1 MTLTL
6 NKSEYGAL
14 LADIQPKVITTEEE
28 NDRALSIVEGL
39 LAEENI
45 SPEKEQIL
53 RLLVSL
59 IEKFED
65 EHYQLAASTPHSI
78 LLHLME
84 ARGLRQTDL
93 VGIIGSRGVVSEV
106 VNGKRP
112 ISKGQAKSLGEIF
125 CVDPSLF
132 IDFYS
137 ALRCSSSK

>member
-1 MTLTL
+1 MTITL

-14 LADIQPKVITTEEE
+14 LADIQPRVITTEEE
-28 NDRALSIVEGL
+28 NDRTLKIVESL
-39 LAEENI
+39 LAEENP

-84 ARGLRQTDL
+84 ERGMRQTDL
-93 VGIIGSRGVVSEV
+93 IGIVGSRGVVSEV
-106 VNGKRP
+106 VNGKRS
-112 ISKGQAKSLGEIF
+112 ISKSQAKSLGDLFHI
-125 CVDPSLF
+125 DPSLF
-132 IDFYS
+132 IDFK
-137 ALRCSSSK
+137 A

>member
-1 MTLTL
+1 MIQEVGKMTLTL
-6 NKSEYGAL
+6 NKLEYGAL
-14 LADIQPKVITTEEE
+14 LVDIQPQVITTEEE
-28 NDRALSIVEGL
+28 NDRALNIVENL
-39 LAEENI
+39 LAEENL

-78 LLHLME
+78 LIHLME

-112 ISKGQAKSLGEIF
+112 ISNAQAKSLGSF
-125 CVDPSLF
+125 FHVDPSLF
-132 IDFYS
+132 IS
-137 ALRCSSSK
+137 L